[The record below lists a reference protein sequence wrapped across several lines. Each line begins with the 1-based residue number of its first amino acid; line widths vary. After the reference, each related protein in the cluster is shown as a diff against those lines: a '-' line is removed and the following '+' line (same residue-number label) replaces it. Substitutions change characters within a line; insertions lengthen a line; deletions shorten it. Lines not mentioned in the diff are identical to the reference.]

1 MCIRDRLAV
10 GTWIRRPVVAAAV
23 TAVLSAATFSLAHG
37 SLDPWI
43 LLDLAAFAVAAVLLT
58 WRTGGLEAAV
68 ALHVVNNVVIIAVGT
83 LVGTV
88 EDSYVGAETAGSPA
102 ATLLSV
108 AVVAV
113 ATALLLWQARRAGI
127 ARTVPVTV
135 GARP

>member
-1 MCIRDRLAV
+1 
-10 GTWIRRPVVAAAV
+10 GTWIRRPVVAVAV
-23 TAVLSAATFSLAHG
+23 TAVLSAATFALAHG

-68 ALHVVNNVVIIAVGT
+68 ALHVVNNVVIIAAGT

-88 EDSYVGAETAGSPA
+88 EDSYVDAETAGSPA

-113 ATALLLWQARRAGI
+113 ATAL
-127 ARTVPVTV
+127 
-135 GARP
+135 